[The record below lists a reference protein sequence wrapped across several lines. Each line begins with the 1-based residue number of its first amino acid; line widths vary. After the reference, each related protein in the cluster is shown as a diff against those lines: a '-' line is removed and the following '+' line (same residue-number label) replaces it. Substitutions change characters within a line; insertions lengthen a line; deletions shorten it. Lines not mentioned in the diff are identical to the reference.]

1 MQNQGILTIIAIEK
15 RESAVYAPC
24 IGMVRARGIMYS
36 GFVLFRKGT
45 IDGTVSET
53 ARAVSAVYLQRI

>member
-1 MQNQGILTIIAIEK
+1 MRPVSQ
-15 RESAVYAPC
+15 
-24 IGMVRARGIMYS
+24 RGRVYS